1 MSVLEKKIKLCFK
14 MQAGVSR
21 CCKLRHVFMVE
32 SWSRGR
38 SRANATSKME
48 CFAIIVNGFQ
58 PLTIITKHSLL
69 DVAAALDPP
78 SLEGVQGVNSL
89 KKFDLFTS
97 GRQVNSLKKKKP
109 CKLIYFECKLNI
121 NML

>member
-21 CCKLRHVFMVE
+21 CCKLRH
-32 SWSRGR
+32 
-38 SRANATSKME
+38 
-48 CFAIIVNGFQ
+48 AIIVNGFQ